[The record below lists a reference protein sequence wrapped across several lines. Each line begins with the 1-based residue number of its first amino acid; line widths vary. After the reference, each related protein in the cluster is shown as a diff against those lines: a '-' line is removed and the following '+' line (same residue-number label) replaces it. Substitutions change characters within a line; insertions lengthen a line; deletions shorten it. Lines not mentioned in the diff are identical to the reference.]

1 MSSTEAEGLLYSL
14 VRQLAGC
21 ATPRKLPAP
30 APPAAAS
37 ARELDL
43 LRMRERARAL
53 DAEIDGLRRR
63 LSGTPEQREEQ
74 AGWDLTQGLRAA
86 WGQLQE
92 TLTPERAAEAAAAGG
107 ALLPPPPP
115 PPVLPLP
122 NKGLRSRSPFPARTH
137 VGASTYPSHAHTA
150 SSAWRHPRGMD
161 FAKPV
166 RRTRKQAEL
175 GACAAPRA
183 PRPRASPSLFQAAAR
198 PAMKSAQRML
208 GA

>member
-1 MSSTEAEGLLYSL
+1 MSSSDTEGLLYSL

-92 TLTPERAAEAAAAGG
+92 ECRLVDDAINQEAIE
-107 ALLPPPPP
+107 P
-115 PPVLPLP
+115 
-122 NKGLRSRSPFPARTH
+122 S
-137 VGASTYPSHAHTA
+137 VGASPA
-150 SSAWRHPRGMD
+150 SG
-161 FAKPV
+161 
-166 RRTRKQAEL
+166 
-175 GACAAPRA
+175 RA
-183 PRPRASPSLFQAAAR
+183 
-198 PAMKSAQRML
+198 
-208 GA
+208 G

>member
-1 MSSTEAEGLLYSL
+1 MTSTEAEGLLYSL

-115 PPVLPLP
+115 PPVLA
-122 NKGLRSRSPFPARTH
+122 AR
-137 VGASTYPSHAHTA
+137 
-150 SSAWRHPRGMD
+150 
-161 FAKPV
+161 
-166 RRTRKQAEL
+166 AEL
-175 GACAAPRA
+175 LNQEEALRLE
-183 PRPRASPSLFQAAAR
+183 REAR
-198 PAMKSAQRML
+198 PSSESVHHIVKAEVSALDTKVDALKAEVNDRL
-208 GA
+208 SALEAKVESKLDAIIARLSR

>member
-74 AGWDLTQGLRAA
+74 AGWDL
-86 WGQLQE
+86 
-92 TLTPERAAEAAAAGG
+92 
-107 ALLPPPPP
+107 
-115 PPVLPLP
+115 
-122 NKGLRSRSPFPARTH
+122 
-137 VGASTYPSHAHTA
+137 
-150 SSAWRHPRGMD
+150 
-161 FAKPV
+161 
-166 RRTRKQAEL
+166 
-175 GACAAPRA
+175 
-183 PRPRASPSLFQAAAR
+183 SLIHI
-198 PAMKSAQRML
+198 
-208 GA
+208 